1 MTDREAFEAEYIK
14 LQPDTVKLRPDKLG
28 LNASGEYAD
37 VSVNVHWKFWQAAIA
52 HERERCAKVCDAV
65 ARRQSYGHAKA
76 AAGDC
81 ADFIRSG
88 E

>member
-1 MTDREAFEAEYIK
+1 MTDREAFEQWWMKVYG
-14 LQPDTVKLRPDKLG
+14 T
-28 LNASGEYAD
+28 EYAE
-37 VSVNVHWKFWQAAIA
+37 KFHRVWQAATFA
-52 HERERCAKVCDAV
+52 ERERCAKVCDAV
-65 ARRQSYGHAKA
+65 VRRQSYGHAKS

>member
-1 MTDREAFEAEYIK
+1 MTDREAFESWAGKRERYHTTREW
-14 LQPDTVKLRPDKLG
+14 DAMHR
-28 LNASGEYAD
+28 A
-37 VSVNVHWKFWQAAIA
+37 WQAATA
-52 HERERCAKVCDAV
+52 AERERCAKVCENV
-65 ARRQSYGHAKA
+65 AKRQSYGHAKA